1 LRGTASGLYIA
12 LQHKDLASLIHFHSL
27 NEQKTRKRAFF
38 KWEKI
43 MQTQSKRLRTTLF
56 MVIAALLLTGQTAL
70 ALGFEK
76 PEYTLVYLDGDI
88 EYRQY
93 ESYFVSESVVIEHN
107 GEYKEAGL
115 EGVNRLLSYIRGDN
129 QNAEKSSEKI
139 SMTLPIEQTMSPEGW
154 SVALMLPGKYTL
166 ETAPKPTDPRVR
178 IREVPGRLMAVLRYS
193 GRWTEKNFS
202 GKMSE
207 LRKAVE
213 SQSVETVGE
222 MHTALYNPPIMPP
235 FMRRNE
241 VMVEVNNLP
250 EAAAD
255 QLAIRQ
261 VAR

>member
-1 LRGTASGLYIA
+1 M
-12 LQHKDLASLIHFHSL
+12 QMHSKKL
-27 NEQKTRKRAFF
+27 
-38 KWEKI
+38 
-43 MQTQSKRLRTTLF
+43 STTLF
-56 MVIAALLLTGQTAL
+56 VVIAALLLAGPTAM

-76 PEYTLVYLDGDI
+76 PEYTLVYSEGDI

-93 ESYFVSESVVIEHN
+93 ESYLVSESVVVEHN
-107 GEYKEAGL
+107 GQYKQAGE

-129 QNAEKSSEKI
+129 RNAEDSSEKI
-139 SMTLPIEQTMSPEGW
+139 SMTLPIEQTMAPEGW
-154 SVALMLPGKYTL
+154 RVTLMLPGKYTL
-166 ETAPKPTDPRVR
+166 ETAPAPTDPRVR
-178 IREVPGRLMAVLRYS
+178 VREVPGRLMAVLRYS

-202 GKMSE
+202 GKMSK

-222 MHTALYNPPIMPP
+222 MQTALYNPPITPP

>member
-1 LRGTASGLYIA
+1 
-12 LQHKDLASLIHFHSL
+12 
-27 NEQKTRKRAFF
+27 
-38 KWEKI
+38 
-43 MQTQSKRLRTTLF
+43 MQAQSKKLSTTLF
-56 MVIAALLLTGQTAL
+56 MVIAALLLTGPTAL

-76 PEYTLVYLDGDI
+76 PEYTLVYSDGDI

-93 ESYFVSESVVIEHN
+93 ESYLVSESVVVEHN
-107 GEYKEAGL
+107 GQYKQAGE

-129 QNAEKSSEKI
+129 QNAEEGSEKI
-139 SMTLPIEQTMSPEGW
+139 SMTLPIEQTMAPEGW
-154 SVALMLPGKYTL
+154 RVTLMLPGKYTL

-178 IREVPGRLMAVLRYS
+178 VREVPGRLMAVLRYS

-222 MHTALYNPPIMPP
+222 MQTALYNPPITPP

-261 VAR
+261 AVR

>member
-1 LRGTASGLYIA
+1 MSTQNKTLRM
-12 LQHKDLASLIHFHSL
+12 SLL
-27 NEQKTRKRAFF
+27 
-38 KWEKI
+38 
-43 MQTQSKRLRTTLF
+43 
-56 MVIAALLLTGQTAL
+56 MVIAALMLTGQAAL

-76 PEYTLVYLDGDI
+76 PEYTLVYKDGDI

-93 ESYFVSESVVIEHN
+93 ESYLVSESVVVEHN
-107 GEYKEAGL
+107 GEYKEAGF
-115 EGVNRLLSYIRGDN
+115 EGVNRLLSYIRGAN
-129 QNAEKSSEKI
+129 QNAEKSSEKM
-139 SMTLPIEQTMSPEGW
+139 SMTLPIEQTMAPEGW
-154 SVALMLPGKYTL
+154 RVALMLPGKYTL
-166 ETAPKPTDPRVR
+166 ETAPKPTDPQVRVR
-178 IREVPGRLMAVLRYS
+178 LVPGRLMAVLRYS

-213 SQSVETVGE
+213 SKSLETVGE
-222 MHTALYNPPIMPP
+222 MQTALYNPPITPP